1 MEFWR
6 IKKNYNY
13 KKKVHVFGK
22 KIFLVLS
29 FQSSNVVP
37 VNSPLYPSYITERW
51 CHIAFHNDSDTPVS
65 PFCRMY
71 FGQCNMVKK
80 SSLHWKVLC
89 INEITEC
96 SRGVDEHE
104 MNFQPDLES
113 MRLALPNRSPGS
125 DYMCLSVWHSRRGC
139 KCGFEANKTI
149 LKTTSTFTNNSLGE
163 WKQKEAVIK
172 TGKNKRVATRRTPE
186 KMPSIKSLVD

>member
-13 KKKVHVFGK
+13 KKKSTCLWK
-22 KIFLVLS
+22 KNFS
-29 FQSSNVVP
+29 SSKFSKFQCGACLQSIIP
-37 VNSPLYPSYITERW
+37 KLYHRTW
-51 CHIAFHNDSDTPVS
+51 CHIAFHNDSYS
-65 PFCRMY
+65 SIPFLSHVLWLN
-71 FGQCNMVKK
+71 CNMVKK

-113 MRLALPNRSPGS
+113 MRLALHNRSPGS

-163 WKQKEAVIK
+163 WKQKEAIIK
-172 TGKNKRVATRRTPE
+172 TGKIKGLLPEEHQRRCLQL
-186 KMPSIKSLVD
+186 SL